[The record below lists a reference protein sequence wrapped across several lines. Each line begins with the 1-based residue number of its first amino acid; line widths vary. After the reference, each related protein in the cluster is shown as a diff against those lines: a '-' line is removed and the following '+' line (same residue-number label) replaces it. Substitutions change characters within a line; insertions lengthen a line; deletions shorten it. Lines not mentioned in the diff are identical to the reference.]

1 MEKEAGISSKS
12 QGFELLFKTIGMHKI
27 TLVEKVEKE
36 TPTFRGKVEKKQHQR
51 KVRWRCLRGKRK
63 KGMWDYRNQERRMFQ
78 EAKNS

>member
-36 TPTFRGKVEKKQHQR
+36 TPTFRGKVEKK
-51 KVRWRCLRGKRK
+51 
-63 KGMWDYRNQERRMFQ
+63 
-78 EAKNS
+78 